1 METGLMKMPLISW
14 PMVGNLYF
22 LTNLLAN
29 TNIYNPKK
37 IIHVIGRSVID
48 EFFLLGVG
56 SANSAP
62 RPRVL
67 FRDGPDELPNVL

>member
-1 METGLMKMPLISW
+1 
-14 PMVGNLYF
+14 VGNLSF

-29 TNIYNPKK
+29 TGNIIKK
-37 IIHVIGRSVID
+37 IIHVIVRSVID

>member
-1 METGLMKMPLISW
+1 LISW
-14 PMVGNLYF
+14 PMVGNSSF

-29 TNIYNPKK
+29 TGNIKK
-37 IIHVIGRSVID
+37 IHVIDRAVIN

-67 FRDGPDELPNVL
+67 HRDIWPRRIT

>member
-1 METGLMKMPLISW
+1 METGLMKMPLI
-14 PMVGNLYF
+14 F
-22 LTNLLAN
+22 LADGGEFILLDKF
-29 TNIYNPKK
+29 TREYGEYPKK
-37 IIHVIGRSVID
+37 IIHVIVRSVID